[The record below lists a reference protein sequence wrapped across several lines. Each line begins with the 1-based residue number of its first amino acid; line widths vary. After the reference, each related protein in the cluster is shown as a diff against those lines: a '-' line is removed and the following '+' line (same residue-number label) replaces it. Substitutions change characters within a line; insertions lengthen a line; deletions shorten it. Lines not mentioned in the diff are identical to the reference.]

1 EGGKAAVA
9 EAARNIA
16 CTGARPL
23 GITDCLNFGSPERPS
38 VFYQFKESC
47 RGIAEA
53 CRALDT
59 PVTGGNV
66 SFYNESPAGAVDP
79 TPVVGMVGLLAR
91 ADRAVPSHARAAGD
105 VVFALGETR
114 AELGAS
120 QLWEALHGFVGGQ
133 PPRVDLAAE
142 RRLVDYLV
150 AAAERGL
157 LRSAHDC
164 SQGGIGVALAEV
176 AMGGA
181 YDETGFGLDLDL
193 TTYGLGLAAA
203 DLLFSE
209 SHGRAV
215 VTCQPERATA
225 ALFASGYVTRLSS
238 TPSTVSDR
246 YISRAYPDAWE
257 IDGKMCGIIGVTGVP
272 DAARV
277 AYLGL
282 YSLQH
287 RGQESGGMVVVDG
300 EGVARSHRGMGL
312 VSDIFNER
320 VLSDLPGDVAIGH
333 TRYSTAGTSVLAN
346 AQPMLARYREGPL
359 ALAHNGN
366 LTNAVQ
372 L

>member
-1 EGGKAAVA
+1 MGHEQYDSTVRAGTVIGPGGDAGVIRIRDADFGLAVTVDCNNRYVLLDPYEGGKAAVA

-38 VFYQFKESC
+38 VFYQFKQSC

-164 SQGGIGVALAEV
+164 SQGGLGVTLAEV
-176 AMGGA
+176 AMGGP

-203 DLLFSE
+203 ELLFSE

-225 ALFASGYVTRLSS
+225 ALAL
-238 TPSTVSDR
+238 
-246 YISRAYPDAWE
+246 AQE
-257 IDGKMCGIIGVTGVP
+257 LGVP
-272 DAARV
+272 AQRLGTVAGRGGAVRLRLRDATV
-277 AYLGL
+277 E
-282 YSLQH
+282 H
-287 RGQESGGMVVVDG
+287 PVDRLRQ
-300 EGVARSHRGMGL
+300 VYFSSVSRRMG
-312 VSDIFNER
+312 D
-320 VLSDLPGDVAIGH
+320 
-333 TRYSTAGTSVLAN
+333 
-346 AQPMLARYREGPL
+346 
-359 ALAHNGN
+359 
-366 LTNAVQ
+366 
-372 L
+372 